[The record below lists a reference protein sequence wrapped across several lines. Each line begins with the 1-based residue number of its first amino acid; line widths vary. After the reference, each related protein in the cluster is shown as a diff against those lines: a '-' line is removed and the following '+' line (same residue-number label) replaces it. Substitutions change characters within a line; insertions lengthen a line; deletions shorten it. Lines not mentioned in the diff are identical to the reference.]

1 MSIIDLNFPWL
12 VPCLLY
18 SMQAKLFGPIPN
30 NEKKVSELKLLC
42 ESFVTNLTLLRSGS
56 EGPFDQV

>member
-30 NEKKVSELKLLC
+30 NEKKVSGLKLLC
-42 ESFVTNLTLLRSGS
+42 ESFVTNNTLLRSGS

>member
-42 ESFVTNLTLLRSGS
+42 ESFVTNLTLLRFGS
-56 EGPFDQV
+56 EWPFDQA

>member
-18 SMQAKLFGPIPN
+18 SMQAKLFGPLPN
-30 NEKKVSELKLLC
+30 NEKKVFELKLLC
-42 ESFVTNLTLLRSGS
+42 ESFVTNLISQIMLCMLG
-56 EGPFDQV
+56 